1 MRIFSHRAFLAI
13 VAVIFLIAH
22 ARALPRT
29 LEDIDSINLALGVE
43 SFDVAAHRPH
53 PPGYPVFIA
62 MAKLSTAA
70 VGTLAPSWDRDPRAA
85 VGLANVRPLAGL
97 VGRAC

>member
-1 MRIFSHRAFLAI
+1 MHRAFLSI
-13 VAVIFLIAH
+13 VAAAFLVAH

-43 SFDVAAHRPH
+43 SFDVASHRPH

-62 MAKLSTAA
+62 LS
-70 VGTLAPSWDRDPRAA
+70 VQGWRAWS
-85 VGLANVRPLAGL
+85 RLAGSA
-97 VGRAC
+97 R